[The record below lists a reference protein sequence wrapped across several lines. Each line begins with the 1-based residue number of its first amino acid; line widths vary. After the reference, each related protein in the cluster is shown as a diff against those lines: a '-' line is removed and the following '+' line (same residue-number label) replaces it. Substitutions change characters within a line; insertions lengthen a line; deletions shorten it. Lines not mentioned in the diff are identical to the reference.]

1 MQKEKY
7 HCMGLVRGRQA
18 WLLYV
23 QKITTE
29 CPNMPTKCTAILEY
43 FIAAFQE
50 RDIEMKDAPIF
61 NPKKASNDRKRKRRT
76 KMGDVLPPVLDVSE
90 GRHALAP
97 RTTTVSGPALVRL
110 HGRGLR

>member
-18 WLLYV
+18 RLLYV

-29 CPNMPTKCTAILEY
+29 CPNMPTKCAAILEY

-61 NPKKASNDRKRKRRT
+61 NPKKASNDRKRKRLKAAMHWHR
-76 KMGDVLPPVLDVSE
+76 GPDVE
-90 GRHALAP
+90 
-97 RTTTVSGPALVRL
+97 T
-110 HGRGLR
+110 

>member
-18 WLLYV
+18 RLLYV

-29 CPNMPTKCTAILEY
+29 CPNMPTKCAAILEY

-61 NPKKASNDRKRKRRT
+61 NPKKKYMRT
-76 KMGDVLPPVLDVSE
+76 PGPSILAKL
-90 GRHALAP
+90 AL
-97 RTTTVSGPALVRL
+97 
-110 HGRGLR
+110 H